1 MRQKNKLYFRN
12 LGIKLNKTV
21 ADKRSVLLLGPRQ
34 TGKTTLVKS
43 LLKKKKNVLEYSLT
57 EPAIR
62 LSFETDPQRLVR
74 EVEEANFPLVF
85 IDEIQKVPQLLDAVQ
100 YLIDNRKGYFILT
113 GSSARKLRR
122 KGTNLLAGRVLFFSL
137 SPFSWNELGVEGSNY
152 FKLQPKLKTINQL
165 NISLEDQLIFGSLP
179 SVLLIKK
186 EYKQNLLETYTQV
199 YLEEEIRQEALVRK
213 IGAFGRFLELSA
225 LESGTAPNFTQLSQQ
240 AGVSLPAIRE
250 FFQIL
255 EDTLIIKR
263 LDPYLKS
270 PRKRLFSRPKYYY
283 FDIGVRNAAA
293 KLPLRTDLLKIQKGL
308 LFEHLVILELF
319 RRAALPGANFRLY
332 WWRTLDGAEV
342 DCLIEKDDGTLIP
355 LEIKASSIVRSSQI
369 RGLVS
374 FLKSHPRA
382 KTGYVVSLVERPQK
396 LRENIILLPWW
407 ML

>member
-12 LGIKLNKTV
+12 LGVKLNKTV
-21 ADKRSVLLLGPRQ
+21 TDKRSVLLLGPRQ
-34 TGKTTLVKS
+34 TGKTTLVKN

-57 EPAIR
+57 EPATR

-74 EVEEANFPLVF
+74 EVEGANFPLVF

-137 SPFSWNELGVEGSNY
+137 SPFSWNELGVGGGNY
-152 FKLQPKLKTINQL
+152 FKLQPKLKTINKL

-319 RRAALPGANFRLY
+319 RRAALPRANFRLY